1 MNMKS
6 LLKTTSADSNAK
18 TWNVPEL
25 DADLDVAP
33 DNVHK
38 DQVLELFRADKN
50 TASRGRDGGS
60 RSTIHPAG
68 AELFL
73 TNWLPGD
80 MNFQPQVEAAEEWT
94 FIESAGEFFS
104 GAQRKI
110 RKQQPAREKE
120 NAQLIEQARAQAE
133 EILLEA
139 RAAAERLIQQAHA
152 EIDQAKQAGHQQGWD
167 DARRELRETL
177 NAVHAVV
184 AETHVWQST
193 LMQQGEQFL
202 VEMLKE
208 ISQTMFGEGV
218 QLDANA
224 LQVNLNRIMEHAQR
238 LGDLNILLNPRD
250 AHLLDTSWS
259 EYQFLITGNKVR
271 IIPSEKITPGGCV
284 VKGNMGMVDGRVETQ
299 LASVLSTIDE
309 IRDAGK

>member
-1 MNMKS
+1 
-6 LLKTTSADSNAK
+6 
-18 TWNVPEL
+18 
-25 DADLDVAP
+25 
-33 DNVHK
+33 
-38 DQVLELFRADKN
+38 
-50 TASRGRDGGS
+50 
-60 RSTIHPAG
+60 
-68 AELFL
+68 
-73 TNWLPGD
+73 
-80 MNFQPQVEAAEEWT
+80 
-94 FIESAGEFFS
+94 
-104 GAQRKI
+104 
-110 RKQQPAREKE
+110 
-120 NAQLIEQARAQAE
+120 
-133 EILLEA
+133 
-139 RAAAERLIQQAHA
+139 
-152 EIDQAKQAGHQQGWD
+152 
-167 DARRELRETL
+167 
-177 NAVHAVV
+177 
-184 AETHVWQST
+184 
-193 LMQQGEQFL
+193 
-202 VEMLKE
+202 MLKE

>member
-1 MNMKS
+1 MKS
-6 LLKTTSADSNAK
+6 LLKNTSADSNAK

-25 DADLDVAP
+25 DVEVDVAP
-33 DNVHK
+33 DNARK
-38 DQVLELFRADKN
+38 AQIIELFRTDEN
-50 TASRGRDGGS
+50 TASRKRDGGT
-60 RSTIHPAG
+60 RSTIHSAG
-68 AELFL
+68 TELTL

-80 MNFQPQVEAAEEWT
+80 MNFQSQVAAPEEWT

-104 GAQRKI
+104 GAQRER
-110 RKQQPAREKE
+110 RKQQLTREKE
-120 NAQLIEQARAQAE
+120 SVKLIDEARAQAE

-139 RAAAERLIQQAHA
+139 RTAAEKLIQQAHV

-167 DARRELRETL
+167 DARSELRETL

-193 LMQQGEQFL
+193 LMEQGERFL

-250 AHLLDTSWS
+250 AHLLDSSWS
-259 EYQFLITGNKVR
+259 EYQLLITGNKVR

-299 LASVLSTIDE
+299 LASVMNMIDE

>member
-1 MNMKS
+1 MKS
-6 LLKTTSADSNAK
+6 LLKNTSADSNAK

-25 DADLDVAP
+25 DVDVDVAP
-33 DNVHK
+33 DNARK
-38 DQVLELFRADKN
+38 AQIIELFRTDEN
-50 TASRGRDGGS
+50 TASRKRDGGS
-60 RSTIHPAG
+60 RSTIHSAG
-68 AELFL
+68 TELTL

-80 MNFQPQVEAAEEWT
+80 MNFQSQVAAPEEWT

-104 GAQRKI
+104 GAQRER
-110 RKQQPAREKE
+110 RKQQLTREKE
-120 NAQLIEQARAQAE
+120 SVKLIDEARAQAE

-139 RAAAERLIQQAHA
+139 RTAAEKLIQQAQV

-167 DARRELRETL
+167 DARSELRETL

-184 AETHVWQST
+184 AETHIWQST
-193 LMQQGEQFL
+193 LMEQGERFL

-250 AHLLDTSWS
+250 AHLLDSSWS
-259 EYQFLITGNKVR
+259 EYQLLITGNKVR

-284 VKGNMGMVDGRVETQ
+284 VRGNMGMVDGRVETQ
-299 LASVLSTIDE
+299 LASVMNMIDE

>member
-1 MNMKS
+1 MKS
-6 LLKTTSADSNAK
+6 LLKNTSADSNAK

-25 DADLDVAP
+25 DVDVDVAP
-33 DNVHK
+33 DNARK
-38 DQVLELFRADKN
+38 AQIIELFRTDEN
-50 TASRGRDGGS
+50 TASRKRDGGS
-60 RSTIHPAG
+60 RSTIHSAG
-68 AELFL
+68 TELTL

-80 MNFQPQVEAAEEWT
+80 MNFQPQVAAPEEWT

-104 GAQRKI
+104 GAQRER
-110 RKQQPAREKE
+110 RKQQLTREKE
-120 NAQLIEQARAQAE
+120 SVKLIDEARAQAE

-139 RAAAERLIQQAHA
+139 RTAAEKLIQQAHG

-167 DARRELRETL
+167 DARSELRETL

-193 LMQQGEQFL
+193 LMEQGERFL

-250 AHLLDTSWS
+250 AHLLDSSWS
-259 EYQFLITGNKVR
+259 EYQLLITGNKVR

-299 LASVLSTIDE
+299 LASVMNMIDE